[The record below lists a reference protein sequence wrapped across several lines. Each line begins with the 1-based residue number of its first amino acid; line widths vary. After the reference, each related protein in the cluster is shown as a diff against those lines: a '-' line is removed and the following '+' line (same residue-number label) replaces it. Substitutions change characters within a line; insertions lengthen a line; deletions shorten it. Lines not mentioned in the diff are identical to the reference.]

1 MNWTLLI
8 LVAALFYL
16 FLDNPLQPPVYRRW
30 RNERKERRRRREQQ
44 KRARDGALLY
54 WVKFIGSLAVF
65 LFFFRAMVAEAYRI
79 PTGSMEKTLLVGDFL
94 LVNKFVYGV
103 KTPDWIGIPF
113 TRYGFDVPHLQLP
126 AFDDPGPGDIVVFK
140 YPADPAINY
149 IKRIV
154 AGPGQSLEIRDKVV
168 YVDGDEF
175 VPYPGQQFMQRAI
188 QPSGYSDPHIWPRG
202 KGWNKDNY
210 GPVKVPED
218 QFFMMGDNRDNS
230 ADSRYWGFL
239 PRENIVGKAW
249 MIYFSFDKRK
259 MSEEFWQVIRWQ
271 RLLNLIN

>member
-1 MNWTLLI
+1 MGRQADNDLLDFE
-8 LVAALFYL
+8 AA
-16 FLDNPLQPPVYRRW
+16 D
-30 RNERKERRRRREQQ
+30 
-44 KRARDGALLY
+44 RAGRLGTIWDVFKTWGPAL
-54 WVKFIGSLAVF
+54 LAVF
-65 LFFFRAMVAEAYRI
+65 AIRSAVAEPFRI
-79 PTGSMEKTLLVGDFL
+79 PSGSMVPTLEIGDHILVS
-94 LVNKFVYGV
+94 KFKYGLRV
-103 KTPDWIGIPF
+103 PF
-113 TRYGFDVPHLQLP
+113 TDVEILPLEEPERGDVIVFRYPPNPDL
-126 AFDDPGPGDIVVFK
+126 D
-140 YPADPAINY
+140 Y